1 MKVPVSWLREYIDLG
16 DLSVQDLADRM
27 TFAGIE
33 IEGIETRGAAVD
45 GVVVGEVVACASVPE
60 SDHLSLCRVFDGKE
74 TLDVVC
80 GAPNCALGIKA
91 PFARVGTVLP
101 GGFKISRRK
110 LMKKYESFG
119 MLCAADELGLSSDH
133 SGLLLLDASVPAG
146 TPLIDVLGP
155 PETVFDVEIT
165 WNRPDVL
172 SIVGVAREFAA
183 LLGRPVT
190 LPAVD
195 YEETAVP
202 VGTLASVEI
211 VDREGCPRYVA
222 RVLGDVKRVPSPD
235 WMRRRLELCGQRS
248 IDIVVD
254 VSNYVMLEC
263 GQPLHTFDYDRLA
276 EHRIVVR
283 RAGDDETMRTLD
295 EQPRMLDSSLLVIA
309 DAREAVAVAGVMGGA
324 GSEIG
329 PKTTTVLLESAT
341 FGAPRIK
348 HGATKLGMRTE
359 SSHRFERGVD
369 PDLAEWAS
377 RRATSLLVRY
387 AGGKAA
393 RGAID
398 VDYRPR
404 AERRVALRFQRAR
417 DVIGVPLS
425 ADRMVA
431 FLASL
436 AIPVVER
443 DETQAVFAPPSY
455 RIDIE
460 HEADLVE
467 EIARLHGLD
476 ALPDI
481 LPSARVVPGADDP
494 VHRAVARCRHVL
506 ADLGLHESLHYSFL
520 SAPELDAVTPAS
532 AARRVVLPNPVS
544 ADYAVLRDSLLP
556 QMIGTLGHNAARQT
570 PVAALFEL
578 GRVFFRDAA
587 GAPDEDERLAIGL
600 MGPVGRSET
609 DRTRP
614 VDNEEA
620 LLWLKGVLE
629 ALAAALHA
637 SMPTF
642 EAAEVEG
649 CLAGWSARIVVD
661 GRREGVIGLVSD
673 ALRHRW
679 RVTSPMAVLEVRR
692 DALLGQVFR
701 APTAKNVPM
710 YPGTMRDI
718 ALLADAGITH
728 ERIVATIRK
737 AAPSELVDVA
747 LFDIFQGKSIG
758 AGRRSL
764 AYSLE
769 YRSPE
774 RTLRDEEAN
783 AFHDAVKAALKR
795 ELGVEIRE
803 G

>member
-33 IEGIETRGAAVD
+33 IEGIETIGSTVE
-45 GVVVGEVVACASVPE
+45 GVVVGEVVACESVPE
-60 SDHLSLCRVFDGKE
+60 SNHLSLCRVFDGKD

-91 PFARVGTVLP
+91 PFARIGTVLP
-101 GGFKISRRK
+101 GGFTISRRK

-133 SGLLLLDASVPAG
+133 SGLLVMDASIPTG
-146 TPLIDVLGP
+146 TPLEAVLGP
-155 PETVFDVEIT
+155 AETVFDVEIT

-183 LLGRPVT
+183 LLRRPVK
-190 LPAVD
+190 LPSVD
-195 YEETAVP
+195 FAETDVP
-202 VGTLASVEI
+202 VASLASVEI
-211 VDREGCPRYVA
+211 VDREGCPRYTA
-222 RVLGDVKRVPSPD
+222 RVLADVKRVPSPD

-283 RAGDDETMRTLD
+283 RAGDGELMRTLD
-295 EQPRMLDSSLLVIA
+295 AQPRTLDSSLLVIA

-329 PKTTTVLLESAT
+329 PDTTTVLLESAT
-341 FGAPRIK
+341 FDAPRIK

-369 PDLAEWAS
+369 PGLAEWAS
-377 RRATSLLVRY
+377 RRAASLLTQY
-387 AGGKAA
+387 AGAKVA
-393 RGAID
+393 RGVID
-398 VDYRPR
+398 ADYRP
-404 AERRVALRFQRAR
+404 AGERRVTLRFQRAR
-417 DVIGVPLS
+417 DVIGVPLTT
-425 ADRMVA
+425 DEMVA

-436 AIPVVER
+436 AIPVVTR
-443 DETQAVFAPPSY
+443 NETEAVFAPPSY
-455 RIDIE
+455 RIDIV

-476 ALPDI
+476 ALPDV
-481 LPSARVVPGADDP
+481 LPAARVVPGVDDP
-494 VHRAVARCRHVL
+494 VYRSVVRCRHTL
-506 ADLGLHESLHYSFL
+506 ADLGLHEALHYSFL
-520 SAPELDAVTPAS
+520 SAPELDAVTPSS

-570 PVAALFEL
+570 PVVALFEL
-578 GRVFFRDAA
+578 GRVFFRDAE
-587 GAPDEDERLAIGL
+587 GRPDEEERLAIGL
-600 MGPVGRSET
+600 MGPVGRSDI

-614 VDNEEA
+614 IENEES

-629 ALAAALHA
+629 ALCAALHA
-637 SMPTF
+637 PAPKL
-642 EAAEVEG
+642 EAEDAEG
-649 CLAGWSARIVVD
+649 FQPGWSARIVVD
-661 GRREGVIGLVSD
+661 GRREGVIGLVGD
-673 ALRHRW
+673 TLRHRW
-679 RVTSPMAVLEVRR
+679 RATSPMAVLEVRR
-692 DALLGQVFR
+692 DALLGNVFR
-701 APTAKNVPM
+701 SPAVKNVPA
-710 YPGTMRDI
+710 YPGTLRDI

-728 ERIVATIRK
+728 EKIVATIRK
-737 AAPSELVDVA
+737 AAPPELVDVA

-783 AFHDAVKAALKR
+783 AYHDAVKAALKR
-795 ELGVEIRE
+795 DLGVEIRE

>member
-33 IEGIETRGAAVD
+33 IEGIETVGTAVE
-45 GVVVGEVVACASVPE
+45 GVVVGEVVACEKVPE
-60 SDHLSLCRVFDGKE
+60 SDHLSLCRVFDGKD

-80 GAPNCALGIKA
+80 GAANCALGIKA

-101 GGFKISRRK
+101 GGFTISRRK

-133 SGLLLLDASVPAG
+133 SGLLLLDASIPAG
-146 TPLIDVLGP
+146 TPLEAVLGP
-155 PETVFDVEIT
+155 AETVFDVEIT

-172 SIVGVAREFAA
+172 SIIGVAREFAA
-183 LLGRPVT
+183 LLGRPVR
-190 LPAVD
+190 LPEVD
-195 YEETAVP
+195 FPETDVP
-202 VGTLASVEI
+202 VESLASVEV
-211 VDREGCPRYVA
+211 VDREGCPRYTA
-222 RVLGDVKRVPSPD
+222 RVLTDVRRVPSPD
-235 WMRRRLELCGQRS
+235 WMRRRLELCGQRA

-263 GQPLHTFDYDRLA
+263 GQPLHTFDYDKLA

-283 RAGDDETMRTLD
+283 RANAGETMRTLD
-295 EQPRMLDSSLLVIA
+295 EQPRQLDPSYLVIA
-309 DAREAVAVAGVMGGA
+309 DVREAVAVAGVMGGA

-329 PKTTTVLLESAT
+329 PETRNVLLESAT
-341 FGAPRIK
+341 FHAPRIK
-348 HGATKLGMRTE
+348 HAATALGMRTE

-369 PDLAEWAS
+369 PGLADWAS
-377 RRATSLLVRY
+377 RRAASLLARY
-387 AGGKAA
+387 AGGKVA
-393 RGAID
+393 RGVLDAD
-398 VDYRPR
+398 ARDC
-404 AERRVALRFQRAR
+404 AERRVALRFQRVR
-417 DVIGVPLS
+417 DVVGVLMT
-425 ADRMVA
+425 ADEMVA
-431 FLASL
+431 RLASL
-436 AIPVVER
+436 SIPCVER
-443 DETQAVFAPPSY
+443 DADCAVFVPPSY
-455 RIDIE
+455 RIDVE

-476 ALPDI
+476 ALPDL
-481 LPSARVVPGADDP
+481 LPAARVVPGADDP
-494 VHRAVARCRHVL
+494 QYRAAARCRHLL
-506 ADLGLHESLHYSFL
+506 ADLGLHEALHYSFL
-520 SAPELDAVTPAS
+520 SAAELDAVAPSS

-544 ADYAVLRDSLLP
+544 ADYAVLRDSLVP
-556 QMIGTLGHNAARQT
+556 QMIGTLGRNAARQT
-570 PVAALFEL
+570 AVAALFEL
-578 GRVFFRDAA
+578 GRVFFRDAGGTA
-587 GAPDEDERLAIGL
+587 QEEDRLVIGL
-600 MGPVGRSET
+600 IGPAGRADI

-614 VDNEEA
+614 VENEES

-629 ALAAALHA
+629 ALAAALRA
-637 SMPTF
+637 P
-642 EAAEVEG
+642 APVLVAEDREG
-649 CLAGWSARIVVD
+649 FQPGWCARIELD
-661 GRREGVIGLVSD
+661 GRCEGVIGLACD

-679 RVTSPMAVLEVRR
+679 RLTSPMAVLEVRR
-692 DALLGQVFR
+692 DALLANALRSAAV
-701 APTAKNVPM
+701 KNVPA
-710 YPGTMRDI
+710 YPGTLRDI
-718 ALLADAGITH
+718 ALLADAGVTH

-737 AAPSELVDVA
+737 AAPPELADIR

-769 YRSPE
+769 YRSPD